1 MPPSRKCSSP
11 TFAGGSRPGTAAL
24 ATTASTTGPESN
36 QCSAA
41 RSMLAAH
48 TWNRTGSSSK
58 VRSPNS
64 SARRCFI
71 GPAE

>member
-1 MPPSRKCSSP
+1 M
-11 TFAGGSRPGTAAL
+11 
-24 ATTASTTGPESN
+24 TASTTGPESN

-48 TWNRTGSSSK
+48 TWNRIGSSSN
-58 VRSPNS
+58 VTCPSS
-64 SARRCFI
+64 SASRFFS